1 MLRDSAKRAGGG
13 AAKASLKR
21 ARPAMDI
28 AVRVRPEA
36 KRAYHGQDE
45 SRRKAGGGPYPPAVQ
60 YWGMNCGKK

>member
-1 MLRDSAKRAGGG
+1 VLRDSAKRAGGG

-36 KRAYHGQDE
+36 KRACPDQDE
-45 SRRKAGGGPYPPAVQ
+45 GRRRSAGGP
-60 YWGMNCGKK
+60 NR